1 MATLLLIIIYIAFIG
16 LGIPDSLFGAAWPAI
31 YHEFNLPLSA
41 ANYVTLLISGG
52 TIVSSLISA
61 WVINHFGTGKV
72 TAFSTGL
79 TATALLGFS
88 MSNSIWWLCLF
99 AIPLGLGAGAIDTA
113 LNNYVALHYQAS
125 QMSFLHCFYGIGVS
139 LSPYLMAHAL
149 AQNNAWRNGYR
160 MAFYLQLG
168 ITILLIVTLP
178 LWQKVHA
185 KHEYTAGKSTT
196 LSFKSIIKVPG
207 VQWVWII
214 FLGTCA
220 IEFTC
225 GIWGATFLVNTREM
239 VASSAAQIVT
249 LYYLGIMIGRLVSG
263 IVASRVTSWHIIF
276 GGQLILLL
284 GIGMLLLPL
293 SVVLAGT
300 GLFLIGFGNS
310 TVFPNLIFLTP
321 QNFGVDISQSI
332 MGTQMA
338 ASYVGTMLMPALFG
352 LLAQKLGSGTLPY
365 FILIMYFVMITATV
379 ALVRNL
385 QKRGKYNS

>member
-31 YHEFNLPLSA
+31 YHEFQLPLA
-41 ANYVTLLISGG
+41 TANYVTLLISGG
-52 TIVSSLISA
+52 TIIASLISA
-61 WVINHFGTGKV
+61 WVINRFGTAKV

-88 MSNSIWWLCLF
+88 IVNSIWWLCLF
-99 AIPLGLGAGAIDTA
+99 AIPLGLGAGAVDTA
-113 LNNYVALHYQAS
+113 LNNYVALHYRAS

-149 AQNNAWRNGYR
+149 AHNNAWRSGYR
-160 MAFYLQLG
+160 LAFYLQLG
-168 ITILLIVTLP
+168 ITILLFVTLP

-185 KHEYTAGKSTT
+185 KHSNATAVTTT
-196 LSFKSIIKVPG
+196 LSFKAIIKVPG
-207 VQWVWII
+207 VQWVWVI

-225 GIWGATFLVNTREM
+225 GIWGATFLVNTRT
-239 VASSAAQIVT
+239 VGAAQAAQIVT
-249 LYYLGIMIGRLVSG
+249 LYYLGITIGRFVSG
-263 IVASRVTSWHIIF
+263 IIASRVTSWHIIF
-276 GGQLILLL
+276 GGQAILLM
-284 GIGMLLLPL
+284 GIGMLFLPL
-293 SVVLAGT
+293 PVVVAGG

-310 TVFPNLIFLTP
+310 TVFPNLIYLTP
-321 QNFGVDISQSI
+321 RNFGAAISQSI

-352 LLAQKLGSGTLPY
+352 LLAQHVGTKTLPVFILGMY
-365 FILIMYFVMITATV
+365 FIMIGATV
-379 ALVRNL
+379 LLVRKL
-385 QKRGKYNS
+385 QTHGHYNT